1 MPRAGGYT
9 RARMKVW
16 LNGSSRGRKID
27 RSAVRRDAKTI
38 LSALGFLEAELS
50 VSLTSDSEIAELAG
64 RYGRPAA
71 ATDVLAFALAEG
83 GYTGSCLGD
92 VIISIDS
99 AERQARDR
107 KLDLDRELRDL
118 LIHGVLHL
126 MGMDHQRAADTR
138 AMRALEDHLRWQLA
152 DLA

>member
-1 MPRAGGYT
+1 
-9 RARMKVW
+9 MKVW

-27 RSAVRRDAKTI
+27 RSGVRRDAKTI

-71 ATDVLAFALAEG
+71 PTDVLAFALVEG
-83 GYTGSCLGD
+83 GYEGPCLGD

-99 AERQARDR
+99 AERQARAR
-107 KLDLDRELRDL
+107 KVDLDQELRDL

-126 MGMDHQRAADTR
+126 MGLDHQSAADTR
-138 AMRALEDHLRWQLA
+138 AMRALEGHLRWQLA